1 MYEDP
6 DGRDF
11 LECFRMSRASQQANH
26 CLPLQTAFLKATHI
40 CIEDAVSSGCN
51 HLPCL

>member
-1 MYEDP
+1 
-6 DGRDF
+6 
-11 LECFRMSRASQQANH
+11 MSRASQQANH

-40 CIEDAVSSGCN
+40 CIEDAVSWGCN